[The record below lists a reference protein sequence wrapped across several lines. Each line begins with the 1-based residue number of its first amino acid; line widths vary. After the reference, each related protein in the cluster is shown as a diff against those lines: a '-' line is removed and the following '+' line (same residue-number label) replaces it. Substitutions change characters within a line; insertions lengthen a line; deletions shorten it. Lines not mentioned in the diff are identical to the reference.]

1 MLMPR
6 RQSKLKLKLKAKR
19 TISRDSVFRDVGVGS
34 MPSTKDDLKAPI
46 QGLQEETRTHQTAV
60 WLGDEEIEWL
70 DNQTRSIQRG
80 GWRAVTRSSLIRALI
95 KAASERKVNLA
106 GVTGEVEIAERL
118 ISKR

>member
-1 MLMPR
+1 MPR
-6 RQSKLKLKLKAKR
+6 PKSKLRRTKR
-19 TISRDSVFRDVGVGS
+19 TISRDSVFRDVGATS
-34 MPSTKDDLKAPI
+34 MPGIRDDLKVPA
-46 QGLQEETRTHQTAV
+46 QGLPQEETRTHQTAV

-95 KAASERKVNLA
+95 RAAGEHKIDLA

-118 ISKR
+118 ASRK